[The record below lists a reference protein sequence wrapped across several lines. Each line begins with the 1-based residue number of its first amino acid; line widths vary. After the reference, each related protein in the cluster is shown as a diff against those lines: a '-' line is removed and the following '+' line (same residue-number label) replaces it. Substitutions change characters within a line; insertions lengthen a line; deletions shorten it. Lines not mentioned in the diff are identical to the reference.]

1 MIALILKTTKL
12 VGRSLFEG
20 IMKLSSEAN
29 EGSCLHIDRP
39 ARVCRFGFA
48 II

>member
-1 MIALILKTTKL
+1 MIALILKNRKL
-12 VGRSLFEG
+12 VGRSFFEG
-20 IMKLSSEAN
+20 IMKLTSETN

-39 ARVCRFGFA
+39 TRVCRFGFA